1 MAMPDEERSPG
12 QPQVGHRQLGVDR
25 VESDQEGTGGVIPDE
40 EQQSDFSVTEAARA
54 SGVDRRTI
62 KRRLDAGEFP
72 NAHRR
77 PTGRGPGTG
86 PWLVPL
92 DDLLAV
98 GLRPDVGRAR
108 GHPIRGGPQPPG
120 PELRLRAAL
129 ADAERRAEVAEA
141 LAAERERVI
150 QAQQVALRAFAAGV
164 AEGVDGGPDRADE
177 PDGSDGSDGRGSG
190 GAGAPDETSGH
201 EQIDRP
207 GGDERASRPALVPP
221 PVHPYP
227 EGRRAGTAHRTRG
240 TPKAHATLGSHPCP
254 GASAPM
260 VAAEELKRNCHRTA
274 PTAWHGAGRP
284 GPEGRGPKR

>member
-1 MAMPDEERSPG
+1 MGPVTLASHHGSAHEDRSPG

-25 VESDQEGTGGVIPDE
+25 VEFDQEGTGGVIPDE
-40 EQQSDFSVTEAARA
+40 EQQSEFSVTEAARA

-108 GHPIRGGPQPPG
+108 GHPIRGGPQLPG

-164 AEGVDGGPDRADE
+164 AEGVDGGPDRANGS
-177 PDGSDGSDGRGSG
+177 DGSDGSDGSGGSG

-227 EGRRAGTAHRTRG
+227 EGPTR
-240 TPKAHATLGSHPCP
+240 PAPPIAP
-254 GASAPM
+254 GAPR
-260 VAAEELKRNCHRTA
+260 K
-274 PTAWHGAGRP
+274 PTPPWVPIAVPARRRRWWQR
-284 GPEGRGPKR
+284 RS